1 VRHASFRRL
10 RQTRIGAL
18 RGEKVIDLN
27 RAYRA
32 CLESAGEQID
42 PIVADRILRNPVAD
56 DEPMERR

>member
-1 VRHASFRRL
+1 MRLVSFRRL
-10 RQTRIGAL
+10 EQIRIGVL
-18 RGEKVIDLN
+18 HGEKVIDLN